1 MRKRRGASFVFLQ
14 HIVEKHNSP
23 ERRGQRRSELFP
35 SRALTLL
42 LPSLY
47 SASGANRLRRIMSQ
61 RKTQPTPPSNE
72 TNSPASPAPAGILRV
87 GPAGWSYPDWA
98 GYVYP
103 SRRAKGFHEATY
115 LAEFFD
121 TIEINT
127 SFYQPLRPDH
137 AAQWIDRVAANP
149 RFVFTAKL
157 WQRFTHDIRS
167 TTSGS
172 GASAADERAVRAGF
186 DVFRAANRLG
196 AVLLQFPFSFHRTA
210 ETVAYLSAVLKRFAD
225 YPLVVEVRH
234 ASWDSPETLELLRT
248 SGVSFCNI
256 DQPIIGR
263 SLAPSAQATSAVG
276 YVRLHGRRYD
286 TWFSDDATIPAHER
300 YNYLYS
306 AEELAPWV
314 TRVRK
319 VAERARETF
328 VVANNHFQGKS
339 VVNALQLINIL
350 KGPKVKVP
358 EPLRRQY
365 PQLEAIADTPPAE
378 PMLFPLGKGSKDV
391 TK

>member
-1 MRKRRGASFVFLQ
+1 LPA
-14 HIVEKHNSP
+14 
-23 ERRGQRRSELFP
+23 
-35 SRALTLL
+35 RALTLL

-47 SASGANRLRRIMSQ
+47 PVFGANRLRDFMARQKSQ
-61 RKTQPTPPSNE
+61 ATPPANE
-72 TNSPASPAPAGILRV
+72 TNSSANPAAASILRV

-127 SFYQPLRPDH
+127 SFYQPLGPDH

-157 WQRFTHDIRS
+157 WQRFTHDIRA
-167 TTSGS
+167 TTSGT
-172 GASAADERAVRAGF
+172 SAADERAVRAGF
-186 DVFRAANRLG
+186 DVLRAANRLG

-210 ETVAYLSAVLKRFAD
+210 ETVAHLSAVLKRFAD

-234 ASWDSPETLELLRT
+234 ASWESPETLEMLHSR
-248 SGVSFCNI
+248 GVSFCNI

-263 SLAPSAQATSAVG
+263 SLAPSAQTTSSVG

-286 TWFSDDATIPAHER
+286 TWFSDDAAIPAHER

-319 VAERARETF
+319 VTERARETF
-328 VVANNHFQGKS
+328 VVTNNHFQGKS
-339 VVNALQLINIL
+339 VVNALQLISIL
-350 KGPKVKVP
+350 KGSKVKVP

-365 PQLEAIADTPPAE
+365 PELEAIADSPPAE
-378 PMLFPLGKGSKDV
+378 PMLFPLGKGSK
-391 TK
+391 

>member
-1 MRKRRGASFVFLQ
+1 MRHFM
-14 HIVEKHNSP
+14 P
-23 ERRGQRRSELFP
+23 
-35 SRALTLL
+35 
-42 LPSLY
+42 
-47 SASGANRLRRIMSQ
+47 Q
-61 RKTQPTPPSNE
+61 RKSQTAGPSTG
-72 TNSPASPAPAGILRV
+72 TNSSANSAPASILRV

-103 SRRAKGFHEATY
+103 LRRPKGFHEASY

-127 SFYQPLRPDH
+127 SFYQPLHPDH

-157 WQRFTHDIRS
+157 WQRFTHDILS

-172 GASAADERAVRAGF
+172 AAENERAVRAGF
-186 DVFRAANRLG
+186 DVLRAANRLG

-210 ETVAYLSAVLKRFAD
+210 ETVAYLSAVIRRFAD

-234 ASWDSPETLELLRT
+234 ASWDSPETLELLHS

-286 TWFSDDATIPAHER
+286 TWFSDDARIPAHER

-314 TRVRK
+314 ARVRK
-319 VAERARETF
+319 VTERARETF

-339 VVNALQLINIL
+339 VVNALQLINSL
-350 KGPKVKVP
+350 TGSKVKVP

-365 PQLEAIADTPPAE
+365 PQLEAIADTPPTE
-378 PMLFPLGKGSKDV
+378 PMLFPMGKGSKEV
-391 TK
+391 RK

>member
-1 MRKRRGASFVFLQ
+1 M
-14 HIVEKHNSP
+14 P
-23 ERRGQRRSELFP
+23 
-35 SRALTLL
+35 
-42 LPSLY
+42 
-47 SASGANRLRRIMSQ
+47 Q
-61 RKTQPTPPSNE
+61 RKSKTSGPSNGGD
-72 TNSPASPAPAGILRV
+72 SPASSAGVLRV
-87 GPAGWSYPDWA
+87 GPAGWSYSDWV

-103 SRRAKGFHEATY
+103 TRRAKGFHEATY

-157 WQRFTHDIRS
+157 WQRFTHDTRS
-167 TTSGS
+167 TTSV
-172 GASAADERAVRAGF
+172 SAAEDERAVRAGF
-186 DVFRAANRLG
+186 DVLRAANKLG

-210 ETVAYLSAVLKRFAD
+210 ETVAYLSALIKQFAD

-234 ASWDSPETLELLRT
+234 GSWDAPETLDFLRA

-263 SLAPSAQATSAVG
+263 SLGPSAQATAAVG

-286 TWFSDDATIPAHER
+286 TWFSDDAKTSSHER

-306 AEELAPWV
+306 ARELAPWV
-314 TRVRK
+314 TRIRK
-319 VAERARETF
+319 VTERAHDTF
-328 VVANNHFQGKS
+328 VVTNNHFQGKA
-339 VVNALQLINIL
+339 VVNALQLISIL
-350 KGPKVKVP
+350 KGSKVRVP

-365 PQLEAIADTPPAE
+365 PQLEDIADTPPAE
-378 PMLFPLGKGSKDV
+378 PMLFPLGKASPGEK
-391 TK
+391 

>member
-1 MRKRRGASFVFLQ
+1 MPRRKSQ
-14 HIVEKHNSP
+14 TTP
-23 ERRGQRRSELFP
+23 RSD
-35 SRALTLL
+35 
-42 LPSLY
+42 
-47 SASGANRLRRIMSQ
+47 
-61 RKTQPTPPSNE
+61 E
-72 TNSPASPAPAGILRV
+72 TNSSANAAPGGILRV

-103 SRRAKGFHEATY
+103 SRRTKGFHEATY

-127 SFYQPLRPDH
+127 SFYQPLHPDH
-137 AAQWIDRVAANP
+137 AAQWIDRVTANP

-172 GASAADERAVRAGF
+172 VAADERAVRAGF
-186 DVFRAANRLG
+186 DALRAAKRLG
-196 AVLLQFPFSFHRTA
+196 AILLQFPFSFHRTT
-210 ETVAYLSAVLKRFAD
+210 ETVSYLSAVLKRFAD

-234 ASWDSPETLELLRT
+234 ASWDTRETLELLHV
-248 SGVSFCNI
+248 SGAAFCNI

-263 SLAPSAQATSAVG
+263 SLAPSTQATSPVG

-300 YNYLYS
+300 YNYLYTS
-306 AEELAPWV
+306 EELAPWV

-319 VAERARETF
+319 VTERARETF
-328 VVANNHFQGKS
+328 VVTNNHFQGKS
-339 VVNALQLINIL
+339 VVNALQLISIL
-350 KGPKVKVP
+350 KGSKVKVP

-365 PQLEAIADTPPAE
+365 PELEAIADTPPTE
-378 PMLFPLGKGSKDV
+378 PMLFPLGRGNKDV
-391 TK
+391 MK

>member
-1 MRKRRGASFVFLQ
+1 MPQRKSQTAPPPNEAN
-14 HIVEKHNSP
+14 H
-23 ERRGQRRSELFP
+23 
-35 SRALTLL
+35 
-42 LPSLY
+42 
-47 SASGANRLRRIMSQ
+47 SASPRAAR
-61 RKTQPTPPSNE
+61 
-72 TNSPASPAPAGILRV
+72 PAPGSILRV

-127 SFYQPLRPDH
+127 SFYQPLRPEH

-172 GASAADERAVRAGF
+172 AAADERAVRAGF
-186 DVFRAANRLG
+186 DVLRAANKLG

-210 ETVAYLSAVLKRFAD
+210 ETMAYLSAILKRFAD
-225 YPLVVEVRH
+225 FPLVVEVRH
-234 ASWDSPETLELLRT
+234 GSWDSPETLELLRA
-248 SGVSFCNI
+248 SGVSICNI

-263 SLAPSAQATSAVG
+263 SLGPSAQATSGVG

-319 VAERARETF
+319 VTERARETF
-328 VVANNHFQGKS
+328 VVTNNHFQGKA
-339 VVNALQLINIL
+339 VVNALQLISIL
-350 KGPKVKVP
+350 KRSKVKVP
-358 EPLRRQY
+358 EPLRSHY
-365 PQLEAIADTPPAE
+365 PQLEAIADSPPAE
-378 PMLFPLGKGSKDV
+378 PMLFPMNEARKQ
-391 TK
+391 